1 MIQSE
6 AIKPNRLN
14 ISNDSLELLKWIAL
28 VLMTGDHVNKFLLSS
43 SNVVLF
49 SLGRT
54 VLPIFIFVLAYNM
67 ARDGMMLKGGYI
79 SSIRRMILFGILAS
93 PAFMLLDAHVV
104 LVYEEKELWWGLN
117 ILFTMALLTWC
128 LFSFEKGEKAPRWL
142 WVGWL
147 SFWIGGLFIEFWW
160 AGLGLGIAIWRYY
173 KSESYSRIIPVLIF
187 SLLFLLVVNQGNSSF
202 LIAFIL
208 IFLVSKSSIN
218 FPRMKWFFY
227 FYYPFHLAVIFFIK
241 EFGSQI
247 YVI

>member
-1 MIQSE
+1 MIQE

-67 ARDGMMLKGGYI
+67 ARDRMMLKGGYI

-104 LVYEEKELWWGLN
+104 LVYEEKELWWVKYTFYNGFTYMVS
-117 ILFTMALLTWC
+117 LF
-128 LFSFEKGEKAPRWL
+128 
-142 WVGWL
+142 V
-147 SFWIGGLFIEFWW
+147 
-160 AGLGLGIAIWRYY
+160 
-173 KSESYSRIIPVLIF
+173 
-187 SLLFLLVVNQGNSSF
+187 
-202 LIAFIL
+202 
-208 IFLVSKSSIN
+208 
-218 FPRMKWFFY
+218 
-227 FYYPFHLAVIFFIK
+227 
-241 EFGSQI
+241 
-247 YVI
+247 